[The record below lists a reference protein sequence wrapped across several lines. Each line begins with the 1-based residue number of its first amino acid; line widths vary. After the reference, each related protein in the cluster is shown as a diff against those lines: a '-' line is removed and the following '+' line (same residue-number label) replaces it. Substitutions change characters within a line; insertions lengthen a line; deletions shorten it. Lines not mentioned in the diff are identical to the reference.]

1 MFDRTDTVHW
11 PDVVRPLA
19 KAERALGRLAQ
30 ALETTAL
37 HQAWLWRETTRIAAI
52 IAQNSG
58 YQVSQDQLR
67 MALIGAPVD
76 PDDNTTG
83 LAAAKRIFLAAA
95 PLFRAHQQADSKEA
109 LWPQFWAQEA
119 SETYEASDA
128 LSDDEAYEAD
138 GADNRRTVEAGAPED
153 VGGAGEEERARL
165 MVLVREIAGFA
176 DDGRRPA
183 LVNLF
188 VDLRRQAVARRL
200 SPMLTRLALPL
211 ALVQAAVVPKAAPGL
226 LGGRRLPLG
235 MSRAAA
241 EPMPLTDWLARGLN
255 DLAEEARHSHR
266 RLTELERQHRAWHGR
281 LAEAGLRRHARAPA
295 ALDLLTATPVMSIG
309 LVARHLAC
317 STVAAGKIVERLV
330 DLGILLAATS
340 RSRHKVYI
348 AGDLPQRPHPEAGAD
363 EPLAVSAPAPVVDV
377 DAVGATLDGLFAD
390 LDRLNERTK
399 TTLADTGR

>member
-1 MFDRTDTVHW
+1 MFDRPDTVHW

-19 KAERALGRLAQ
+19 SAERALGRLAQ
-30 ALETTAL
+30 ALETTPL
-37 HQAWLWRETTRIAAI
+37 HQAWLWREITRIAAA

-58 YQVSQDQLR
+58 YLVSQDQLR

-95 PLFRAHQQADSKEA
+95 PLMRAHQQTDSKEA
-109 LWPQFWAQEA
+109 LWPHFWAPEA
-119 SETYEASDA
+119 SEAYEASDT
-128 LSDDEAYEAD
+128 LSDDQAD
-138 GADNRRTVEAGAPED
+138 GADNRRSVDAGAPED
-153 VGGAGEEERARL
+153 VGRAGEGERARL

-183 LVNLF
+183 LINLF

-255 DLAEEARHSHR
+255 DLAEEARHSHG

-295 ALDLLTATPVMSIG
+295 ALDLLTATPVLSIG

-348 AGDLPQRPHPEAGAD
+348 AGDLPQRPRGEAGAD

-399 TTLADTGR
+399 TTLAETGR